1 MEGFTVK
8 RFNRVINNNDFTR
21 IIQQGTSTKTN
32 ALVLYY
38 TCNSDHLTV
47 GFAVSKK
54 VGNAVTRNK
63 IKRQLR
69 AIFQNYVDKY
79 PHFEI
84 IVVVRKNYLDYSFQQ
99 IDAMVEKMLDKMEIK
114 LNEQEK

>member
-1 MEGFTVK
+1 MK
-8 RFNRVINNNDFTR
+8 KYNRVRHNKDFTR
-21 IIQQGTSTKTN
+21 ILHEGTALKTN

-38 TCNSDHLTV
+38 TCQSNHLTV
-47 GFAVSKK
+47 GIAISKK

-69 AIFQNYVDKY
+69 SIFRNYIETY

-84 IVVVRKNYLDYSFQQ
+84 IAVVRKNYLDYSFAQ
-99 IDAMVEKMLDKMEIK
+99 ISELVKKMLDKTEIK